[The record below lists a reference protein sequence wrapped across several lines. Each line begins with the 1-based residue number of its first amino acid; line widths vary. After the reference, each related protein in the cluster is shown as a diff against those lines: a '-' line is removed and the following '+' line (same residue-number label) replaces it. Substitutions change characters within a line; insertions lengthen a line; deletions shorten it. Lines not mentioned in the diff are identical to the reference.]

1 MSDNEEQPKEKGK
14 AKEESQYPNMLSW
27 LHWLTESSGDAAA
40 DEPQRGKKEKKK
52 AEKSDIDWFT
62 YLKRWPFNSIFPEP
76 PRSETRQRERSRS
89 APDARGELSHQQHQQ
104 QQQQGQ
110 QSKSQEEYLELLI
123 HSLPAFIGNVSQARS
138 GECHQQL
145 ELLHRQLRAHKLWTL
160 QMLDAT
166 GKIGAG
172 LLRGNIN
179 QFGDFDQCTRVST
192 AVKSSSRQP
201 IRVHGKYCLA
211 QIEMRSTTSSLKE
224 ALHLLHGRGL
234 WHGHLKNPKHFA
246 PRYNVANWGICLPH
260 GCSAHVVQGIIEASL
275 RPYNDTGIEFHI
287 DARDE
292 HCSTRQRKSFAK
304 LMAKD
309 SYLATGILGIGA
321 LGCTCL
327 LALIWEHWDWI
338 SAKLRLHS
346 GNGTVEGRAEAGAEA
361 NRVEEVEPEQVEE
374 AEEKPTE
381 EQGTETE
388 IEQTQ
393 PEQLTPALHVRLLSA
408 FSPRLTF
415 AKLASLDHPDV
426 EFPLIHLL
434 RLLALL
440 LIYVNLKFMMA
451 GHLPITNRDAFVE
464 AVNGYWSLAYRIP
477 LLHGDLLLLL
487 SGFLVA
493 YQLSHEMEQTCRLSF
508 LRNVSAKACRYVPC
522 ILAVLGFQ
530 AWVLPHLGS
539 GPLWSLLV
547 GENARLCEDNLW
559 RNALSLQNTGDVE
572 EMCSP
577 ITIQMS
583 LEVQL
588 YLLGALVVW
597 LYFTD
602 PEAGFFLCGAFHAV
616 SVAARYART
625 QRDYLA
631 PSLFHG
637 IGISKF
643 YRTGNLIYGSPVAR
657 ATAYLLGIGAGLLF
671 RSESGSF
678 GIGTR
683 YRRVGWTLAML
694 GIGWCFW
701 AAAAG
706 MRSKYVYRSTEA
718 AAYLA
723 WSPLILGLGVC
734 WALLMAPLDRSILER
749 HPNIARPVLILSR
762 IQIPLQLATYTVV
775 LWNTASVK
783 EPQQFQVSDL
793 LSLPELLCIVCF
805 ALTVAFLID
814 FPAQQI
820 GYLLLDIIFSDV
832 LLSNSKDNAAAVD
845 SAEPAE
851 ADKPDS
857 PEPIESIW
865 SSESEPEEE
874 KSTDK

>member
-1 MSDNEEQPKEKGK
+1 MSDKQEKPKEK
-14 AKEESQYPNMLSW
+14 AESQYPNILNW
-27 LHWLTESSGDAAA
+27 LHWLI
-40 DEPQRGKKEKKK
+40 EPSPEAEQLGKKEKQK
-52 AEKSDIDWFT
+52 AAKSEIDWFT

-76 PRSETRQRERSRS
+76 PRSETRQRQRSRS
-89 APDARGELSHQQHQQ
+89 SQDARGEQMRQQP
-104 QQQQGQ
+104 
-110 QSKSQEEYLELLI
+110 SKSKEEYVELLI
-123 HSLPAFIGNVSQARS
+123 HSLPAFIGNVSQART

-179 QFGDFDQCTRVST
+179 QFGDFDQCHKVST
-192 AVKSSSRQP
+192 AVKSSSKQP

-211 QIEMRSTTSSLKE
+211 QIEMRSTASSLKE
-224 ALHLLHGRGL
+224 ALHRLHGRGL

-246 PRYNVANWGICLPH
+246 PRYNIANWGICLPH
-260 GCSAHVVQGIIEASL
+260 ACSAHVVHSIIETSL

-287 DARDE
+287 DVRDE

-309 SYLATGILGIGA
+309 SYLATGILGIAA

-327 LALIWEHWDWI
+327 LALVWEHWDWI
-338 SAKLRLHS
+338 SAKLLRLHS
-346 GNGTVEGRAEAGAEA
+346 ATGSAADAASDEEGSS
-361 NRVEEVEPEQVEE
+361 VEELEPEE
-374 AEEKPTE
+374 AEET
-381 EQGTETE
+381 QA
-388 IEQTQ
+388 EQTEDSQ
-393 PEQLTPALHVRLLSA
+393 KQEQMTPALHLRLLGA

-415 AKLASLDHPDV
+415 EQLATLNDPDV

-434 RLLALL
+434 KLLATL

-451 GHLPITNRDAFVE
+451 GHLPITNRDAFVD

-477 LLHGDLLLLL
+477 LLHSDLLLLL

-508 LRNVSAKACRYVPC
+508 LRNVSAKACRYVPSL
-522 ILAVLGFQ
+522 LAVLGFQ
-530 AWVLPHLGS
+530 AWILPHLGS

-547 GENARLCEDNLW
+547 GENARLCEENMW
-559 RNALSLQNTGDVE
+559 RNALNLQNTGDLE

-577 ITIQMS
+577 TTVQLS

-588 YLLGALVVW
+588 YFLGALVVW

-602 PEAGFFLCGAFHAV
+602 PEAGFFLCGAFHAI

-643 YRTGNLIYGSPVAR
+643 YRTANLIYSSPVAR
-657 ATAYLLGIGAGLLF
+657 ATTYLLGIGAGLLF

-723 WSPLILGLGVC
+723 WSPLILGLGIC
-734 WALLMAPLDRSILER
+734 WALLMAPLDRSMLER
-749 HPNIARPVLILSR
+749 YPNVARSVLILSR
-762 IQIPLQLATYTVV
+762 IQTPLQLATYVVV

-793 LSLPELLCIVCF
+793 LSLQELLCIVCF
-805 ALTVAFLID
+805 ALVVAFLID

-832 LLSNSKDNAAAVD
+832 LLASSKDSSAAVD
-845 SAEPAE
+845 AAEAAE

-874 KSTDK
+874 KSSDK